1 MTMKKL
7 ILYHGSKDIIKQPE
21 YGKGKPYND
30 YGLGFYCT
38 ENLDLAK
45 EWACSENIS
54 GFANKYEFDTTGL
67 AIMNLSSNKYM
78 VLNWLAVLLQNRN
91 FHLSTPLSRQGR
103 EYILKNFLPD
113 YYNYDVIIGYRADD
127 SYFSFA
133 RAFLSN
139 EISLRQLGYAMKLGK
154 LGEQYVLKSKKAFS
168 HIRFLGSISAN
179 NSIYY
184 EKRKERDDEARV
196 AFQIEL
202 ENEDLDGIFLND
214 ILRQEMK
221 QNDPRLL

>member
-45 EWACSENIS
+45 EWACSENIF

-78 VLNWLAVLLQNRN
+78 VLNWLAILLQNRN
-91 FHLSTPLSRQGR
+91 FHLSTPLSRQGK

-168 HIRFLGSISAN
+168 HIRFLDSISAN

-184 EKRKERDDEARV
+184 EKRKERDDEARA

-202 ENEDLDGIFLND
+202 ENEDLDSIFLND

>member
-78 VLNWLAVLLQNRN
+78 VLNWLAILLQNRN

-139 EISLRQLGYAMKLGK
+139 EISLRQLGYAIKLGK

-168 HIRFLGSISAN
+168 HIRFLDSISAN

-184 EKRKERDDEARV
+184 QKRKERDDEARA